1 MLQHYLTTKHAA
13 GSDWRKHHEPDALPL
28 SPPSRVEGCAD
39 THWQAR
45 TRLSLP
51 HTYLPS
57 NRQADARTRMP
68 CSVASSEAA
77 TPGTSL
83 LTYADVCCRI
93 LTYADVC

>member
-51 HTYLPS
+51 HLP
-57 NRQADARTRMP
+57 AVEPPGGCAH
-68 CSVASSEAA
+68 AHALFSS
-77 TPGTSL
+77 L
-83 LTYADVCCRI
+83 F
-93 LTYADVC
+93 